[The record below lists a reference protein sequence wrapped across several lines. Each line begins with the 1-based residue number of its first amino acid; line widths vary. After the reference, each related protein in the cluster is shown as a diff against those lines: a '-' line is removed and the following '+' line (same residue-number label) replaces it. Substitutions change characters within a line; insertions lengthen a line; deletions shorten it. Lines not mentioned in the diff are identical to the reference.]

1 MDLGSFQ
8 RKQNLGEVL
17 KREKLILGEEDLGYN
32 SKKKKIVT
40 SYRYTA

>member
-32 SKKKKIVT
+32 SKKKIVT